1 MKQTTLRHYFN
12 EVFEAF
18 ISIVIVTLVTRH
30 KFEIEEVVKLS
41 FIIGSITFFLEFYDH
56 SVPKTLMKSC
66 NTPKCIT
73 DVRKHRHQNS
83 SGLFTAKE
91 RRRLY

>member
-30 KFEIEEVVKLS
+30 KFQIEEVVKLS
-41 FIIGSITFFLEFYDH
+41 FIVGSITFFLEFYDH
-56 SVPKTLMKSC
+56 SFKDNLKKGMNFTLGGKLIS
-66 NTPKCIT
+66 
-73 DVRKHRHQNS
+73 
-83 SGLFTAKE
+83 
-91 RRRLY
+91 